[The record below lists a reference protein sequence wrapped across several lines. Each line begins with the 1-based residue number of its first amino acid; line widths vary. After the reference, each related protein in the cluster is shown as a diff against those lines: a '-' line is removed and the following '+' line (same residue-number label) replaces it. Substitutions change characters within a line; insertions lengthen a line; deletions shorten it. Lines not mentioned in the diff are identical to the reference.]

1 MSTAAKTAV
10 DWLIHARWI
19 IPVEPTG
26 TVLEHHALAVDGG
39 RIVALLPSAEA
50 GARFEPLREQRLDNH
65 VLTPGLINAHGHAA
79 MTLFRGLADDK
90 PLMVWLEQHIWPAEG
105 RWVDAAFVRDGTE
118 LAIAEMLRGGTT
130 LFSDMYFFPDAC
142 GHAAQDAGIRAQL
155 CFPVLEMPT
164 AWARDADEYLHKGL
178 GVLETFR
185 HSELVT
191 TNFGPHA
198 PYTVADGTFERIA
211 TLANQLDAGIQVH
224 LHETAFEVHSA
235 VEATG
240 LRPIE
245 RLDRLGILGPR
256 TQCVHMA
263 HLDDSDIATIA
274 RTGSHVV
281 HCPESNL
288 KLASGFCPVEKL
300 RQAGVNV
307 AIGTDGAASNNDLD
321 LLGELR
327 TAALLGKAVASDA
340 AAVPAHYALRM
351 ATLNGATAL
360 GLQESLGSLEAGKLA
375 DIAAFDMGDLESQ
388 PLYEPVSQLVY
399 TNSAPRV
406 SHVWVGGRLL
416 LEERRLLTL
425 DSEALKAKARRWAE
439 QIRAAG

>member
-1 MSTAAKTAV
+1 MTTTTPIAV
-10 DWLIHARWI
+10 DWLIDARWI
-19 IPVEPTG
+19 IPVQPAG
-26 TVLEHHALAVDGG
+26 VVLEHHSLAITEN
-39 RIVALLPSAEA
+39 RIVGVLPTEQAHQQFSARRVLA
-50 GARFEPLREQRLDNH
+50 LDNH

-105 RWVDAAFVRDGTE
+105 KWVDAEFVRDGTE
-118 LAIAEMLRGGTT
+118 LAIAEMLRSGTT

-142 GHAAQDAGIRAQL
+142 GHAAQAAGMRAQL

-178 GVLETFR
+178 GVIDTFK

-191 TNFGPHA
+191 TTFGPHA
-198 PYTVADGTFERIA
+198 PYTVSDQTFGRIA
-211 TLANQLDAGIQVH
+211 TLANQLDANIQVH
-224 LHETAFEVHSA
+224 LHETAFEVHSGL
-235 VEATG
+235 EATG
-240 LRPIE
+240 KRPLQ
-245 RLDRLGILGPR
+245 RLNDLGILGPR

-263 HLDDSDIATIA
+263 HLDDSDIALVA
-274 RTGSHVV
+274 SSGSHVV

-327 TAALLGKAVASDA
+327 TAALLGKAVANDA

-351 ATLNGATAL
+351 ATLNGAIAL
-360 GLQESLGSLEAGKLA
+360 GLQDSLGSLEVGKQA
-375 DIAAFDMGDLESQ
+375 DITAFDMGDLEAY

-406 SHVWVGGRLL
+406 SHVWVAGQQLL
-416 LEERRLLTL
+416 DQRQLTTL
-425 DSEALKAKARRWAE
+425 DSEALKEKARRWAR
-439 QIRAAG
+439 QIHSH